1 MSKEKSGDSNEK
13 ISANDPNYQHPI
25 TLDFPNRSSEKSPS
39 PDIDHLTVNQMKSIF
54 DENNIKYKKSDNKGK
69 LQKLLEQNYK
79 EINQSTIPVRNP
91 RKTKKERKKSE
102 GTIVIEEEDQTS
114 SNSSCGRK
122 STDNNAYELA
132 YALAFIY
139 ENEKAETIKEKKY
152 SEVINQDVGIE
163 ISEHE
168 FDNYMK
174 DLQTRPNRE
183 VNSYLEN
190 TRKMFKDK
198 IDKKVKKVYIEGKKL
213 KTRKLIDLNKDND
226 LKEAKADAYV
236 ELEDGK
242 IIGVSIKQDKKCT
255 KSNFSVEKMLSEIVN
270 DKMMGK
276 ALSDARQTVIKNAGL
291 ESEAKKLKLKTTTE
305 EEKKNIRSQLN
316 DLFRPSNENIYW
328 QKVKEEIEKNNQ
340 EIANRIVRNL
350 FPRNLGYELFEF
362 DGSDFNRLDYDA
374 ELVITL
380 HEKSRYGKTKK
391 GEERNAAKLFYQLK
405 VDGKKYRV
413 EIRFKGDIWSSS
425 AQFLAH
431 YTDSPD
437 SASRGGTKTR
447 KIRRR

>member
-1 MSKEKSGDSNEK
+1 MSKENSGDSNKK
-13 ISANDPNYQHPI
+13 ISPNDPNYHNPL
-25 TLDFPNRSSEKSPS
+25 TGEFPNRSSEKSPS
-39 PDIDHLTVNQMKSIF
+39 VDHLTVNQMKSIF
-54 DENNIKYKKSDNKGK
+54 DENNIKYKKSGNKGELK
-69 LQKLLEQNYK
+69 NLLKRNYK
-79 EINQSTIPVRNP
+79 DINQSTIPASKAR
-91 RKTKKERKKSE
+91 TTQKKIKKSE
-102 GTIVIEEEDQTS
+102 GLQIEIKEEDQTS

-152 SEVINQDVGIE
+152 NEVINQDVGIE

-174 DLQTRPNRE
+174 DLQTRQNKE

-190 TRKMFKDK
+190 ARKTFKDK
-198 IDKKVKKVYIEGKKL
+198 IGKKVKKVYIEGKKL
-213 KTRKLIDLNKDND
+213 KTKKLIDLNKDND

-276 ALSDARQTVIKNAGL
+276 ALSDARQTIIKNAGL

-340 EIANRIVRNL
+340 EIANRIVQNL
-350 FPRNLGYELFEF
+350 FPRNLGYELYEF

-380 HEKSRYGKTKK
+380 HEKSRYGRTKK

-447 KIRRR
+447 KRRKH

>member
-1 MSKEKSGDSNEK
+1 MSKENSGHSNEK
-13 ISANDPNYQHPI
+13 ESANDPNYQHPI
-25 TLDFPNRSSEKSPS
+25 TLEYPNRKSPS
-39 PDIDHLTVNQMKSIF
+39 PDIDHLTVKDMKSIF
-54 DENNIKYKKSDNKGK
+54 DENGIKYKKSGNKSE
-69 LQKLLEQNYK
+69 LQNTLKRNYK
-79 EINQSTIPVRNP
+79 DINQSTIPAPKARTTQK
-91 RKTKKERKKSE
+91 RIKKSE
-102 GTIVIEEEDQTS
+102 GTIVIAEEDQSS
-114 SNSSCGRK
+114 SNSSCSRK

-139 ENEKAETIKEKKY
+139 ENENAETIKAKKY

-174 DLQTRPNRE
+174 DLQTRPNKE

-190 TRKMFKDK
+190 TRKTFKDK
-198 IDKKVKKVYIEGKKL
+198 IDKNVKKVYIEGKKL

-276 ALSDARQTVIKNAGL
+276 VLSDARQTVIKNADL

-305 EEKKNIRSQLN
+305 TEKKNIRSQLN

-328 QKVKEEIEKNNQ
+328 QKVKEEIEKNKQ

-350 FPRNLGYELFEF
+350 FPRNLGYELYEF
-362 DGSDFNRLDYDA
+362 DGSDFNRLDYDK

-380 HEKSRYGKTKK
+380 NEKGRYGRTKK

-431 YTDSPD
+431 YTDSPT
-437 SASRGGTKTR
+437 SASGGGKTR
-447 KIRRR
+447 KLRKM